1 MLIKTIIFFEF
12 YQRLQGN
19 PASLSTKYSFVPD
32 LGYKLRPGSH
42 RIATTGRVVDL
53 YIDSDG
59 ILDRHGKGQATI
71 VLLGDV

>member
-1 MLIKTIIFFEF
+1 M
-12 YQRLQGN
+12 
-19 PASLSTKYSFVPD
+19 STKYSFVPD